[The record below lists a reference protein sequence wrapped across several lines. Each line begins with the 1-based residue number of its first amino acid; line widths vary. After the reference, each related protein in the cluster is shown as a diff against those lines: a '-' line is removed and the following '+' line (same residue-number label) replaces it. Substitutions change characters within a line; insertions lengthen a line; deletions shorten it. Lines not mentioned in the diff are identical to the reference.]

1 MRLHEWKD
9 STGKKVNTPSTSSAS
24 TPAST
29 TSSKTNKEKF
39 KELTDYMSN
48 HKSPLARKTEVTRL
62 DDGGFTYEET
72 WYSSALKR
80 DFVLSVL
87 VDYSRFNSSWGYKLY
102 MDTNLIKEAKGSGWE
117 ALLEGLEK
125 HFYVP
130 KTGSPEHKSLTESF
144 SSFADE
150 FKLYENLF

>member
-9 STGKKVNTPSTSSAS
+9 NTGKKVNTPSTSSAS

-39 KELTDYMSN
+39 TELVSYMQK
-48 HKSPLARKTEVTRL
+48 HKDSSVIFTSVNGPNDT
-62 DDGGFTYEET
+62 GFEYEEQRAFT
-72 WYSSALKR
+72 NGNEYNLSLEVKCKSGDLFFIYLDMDGNRLVTKSA
-80 DFVLSVL
+80 V
-87 VDYSRFNSSWGYKLY
+87 
-102 MDTNLIKEAKGSGWE
+102 GWE
-117 ALLEGLEK
+117 DLLSK
-125 HFYVP
+125 IKTHFNVP
-130 KTGSPEHKSLTESF
+130 KTGSPEYKSLTESF